1 MRHDAATVSWCQPLG
16 SLIWALSCQQPA
28 ACWMPLGGSVLDASA
43 AVCEDALMLLQ
54 MPVLYGCSSHGSALL
69 VMVSCES

>member
-1 MRHDAATVSWCQPLG
+1 MHW
-16 SLIWALSCQQPA
+16 
-28 ACWMPLGGSVLDASA
+28 A
-43 AVCEDALMLLQ
+43 AVCEDALVLLQ